1 MYNKH
6 FVSLVL
12 VLLLITALAFSQEKT
27 EEPEEAVVALV
38 GGTLIDGNSG
48 APLPGATVII
58 KGDRI
63 AAVGPAG
70 DVAIPEGAERIDVS
84 GKWILP
90 GFIDC
95 HIHITYPF
103 DNNQYYTYNDSLGAL
118 RGLHILN
125 LYLKSGV
132 TAVRD
137 VGSPIEPQ
145 QALLQAAA
153 LGYID
158 TSRLYPCG
166 QIITVTGGHG
176 DGLYGDGE
184 RLADGPWDFRKA
196 VREMQKAG
204 FRHIKIS
211 PTYTLEEVQ
220 AAVDEAHTLGLK
232 ITSHGGGVSD
242 THPPTMVEIA
252 VRGGVDC
259 IEHPPMIGEGVLKMM
274 AEKGVHSVPTM
285 TVYRKL
291 FEDGFMP
298 EVLKKRG
305 WTLRTI
311 EDFFHK
317 ARELKLVMGVGTDYC
332 GGALE
337 YPKLYPGAYFTE
349 MKYYIELGASPMETI
364 VCATKNGAIVL
375 GMEEDLGTVE
385 AGKLADIQVLAR
397 NPLETFDNLGQPDIV
412 LVGGKV
418 HRFQD

>member
-145 QALLQAAA
+145 QALLQAMA
-153 LGYID
+153 LGYVD
-158 TSRLYPCG
+158 TSRLFPCG

-176 DGLYGDGE
+176 DGLHGNGE

-196 VREMQKAG
+196 VREVQKAG
-204 FRHIKIS
+204 FRHVKIS

-242 THPPTMVEIA
+242 THPPTMVGIA

-259 IEHPPMIGEGVLKMM
+259 IEHPPMIGEGVLELM

-285 TVYRKL
+285 TVYRML
-291 FEDGFMP
+291 FEDGSMP
-298 EVLKKRG
+298 EVLRKRG
-305 WTLRTI
+305 WTLKTI
-311 EDFFHK
+311 EDFFHR
-317 ARELKLVMGVGTDYC
+317 ARKLQLVMGIGTDYV
-332 GGALE
+332 GE
-337 YPKLYPGAYFTE
+337 YMKLYPGAYFNE
-349 MKYYIELGASPMETI
+349 MKYFIDLGTSPMEAI
-364 VCATKNGAIVL
+364 VCASKNGAIIL
-375 GMEEDLGTVE
+375 GMEDDLGTVE
-385 AGKLADIQVLAR
+385 AGKLADIQVLPY
-397 NPLETFDNLGQPDIV
+397 NPLEKSDTLGKPEIV
-412 LVGGKV
+412 FVGGKV

>member
-1 MYNKH
+1 MGKK
-6 FVSLVL
+6 FFFLTLSIT
-12 VLLLITALAFSQEKT
+12 LLISLAVSAQEKAA
-27 EEPEEAVVALV
+27 EPEESLVALV
-38 GGTLIDGNSG
+38 GGTLIDGNG
-48 APLPGATVII
+48 GQPLADAVVLI
-58 KGDRI
+58 KGDKI
-63 AAVGPAG
+63 VAAGAAAA
-70 DVAIPEGAERIDVS
+70 VAIPEGAERIDAS

-103 DNNQYYTYNDSLGAL
+103 DNDQYYTYTDSLGAL

-125 LYLKSGV
+125 LYLRSGV

-145 QALLQAAA
+145 QALLQAMA
-153 LGYID
+153 LGYVD
-158 TSRLYPCG
+158 TIRLFPCG

-176 DGLYGDGE
+176 DGLYGDGA

-196 VREMQKAG
+196 VREMHKAG
-204 FRHIKIS
+204 FHHVKIS

-220 AAVDEAHTLGLK
+220 AAVDEAHTLGMM

-259 IEHPPMIGEGVLKMM
+259 IEHPPLVGEGVLELM

-285 TVYRKL
+285 SVYRKL

-298 EVLKKRG
+298 EVLKQRG
-305 WTLRTI
+305 WTIKTI
-311 EDFFHK
+311 EDYFHR
-317 ARELKLVMGVGTDYC
+317 ARALGILMGVGTDYC
-332 GGALE
+332 GGELE
-337 YPKLYPGAYFTE
+337 YPKFYPGAYFTE
-349 MKYYIELGASPMETI
+349 MKYYVELGAGPMETI

-375 GMEEDLGTVE
+375 GMGDELGTIE
-385 AGKLADIQVLAR
+385 AGKLADIQVLPGD
-397 NPLETFDNLGQPDIV
+397 PLKSFDVLGRPEIV
-412 LVGGKV
+412 IVGGKV
-418 HRFQD
+418 HRFQN

>member
-1 MYNKH
+1 MHNKL
-6 FVSLVL
+6 VISLVL
-12 VLLLITALAFSQEKT
+12 ALLLVSTFAFSQEKA
-27 EEPEEAVVALV
+27 EEPKEAVIALV
-38 GGTLIDGNSG
+38 GGTLIDGNGG
-48 APLPGATVII
+48 APLPGATVVI
-58 KGDRI
+58 KGEKI
-63 AAVGPAG
+63 AAAGPAAE
-70 DVAIPEGAERIDVS
+70 VAIPDGAEKIDVS

-103 DNNQYYTYNDSLGAL
+103 DNDQYFTYDDSLGAL

-145 QALLQAAA
+145 QALLQAMA
-153 LGYID
+153 LGYVD

-220 AAVDEAHTLGLK
+220 AAVDEARTLGLM

-259 IEHPPMIGEGVLKMM
+259 IEHPPMIGEGVLEMM

-285 TVYRKL
+285 SVYRKL

-298 EVLKKRG
+298 EVLKQRG
-305 WTLRTI
+305 WTLKTI

-317 ARELKLVMGVGTDYC
+317 ARELKLVMGIGTDYC

-349 MKYYIELGASPMETI
+349 MKYYVELGASPMETI
-364 VCATKNGAIVL
+364 VCASKNGAIVL
-375 GMEEDLGTVE
+375 GMEDKLGTVE
-385 AGKLADIQVLAR
+385 AGKLADIQVLPG
-397 NPLETFDNLGQPDIV
+397 NPLEKFDVLGKPEMV

-418 HRFQD
+418 HRFRD

>member
-1 MYNKH
+1 MHNKL
-6 FVSLVL
+6 VISLVL
-12 VLLLITALAFSQEKT
+12 FLLLVSASAFSQEKA
-27 EEPEEAVVALV
+27 EEPKEAVIALV
-38 GGTLIDGNSG
+38 GGTLIDGNGG

-58 KGDRI
+58 KGEKI
-63 AAVGPAG
+63 EAAGPAAE
-70 DVAIPEGAERIDVS
+70 VAIPEGAEKIDVS

-103 DNNQYYTYNDSLGAL
+103 DNDQYFTYDDSLGAL

-145 QALLQAAA
+145 QALLQAMA
-153 LGYID
+153 LGYVD

-220 AAVDEAHTLGLK
+220 AAVDEARTLGLM

-259 IEHPPMIGEGVLKMM
+259 IEHPPMIGEGVLEMM

-285 TVYRKL
+285 SVYRKL

-298 EVLKKRG
+298 EVLKQRG
-305 WTLRTI
+305 WTLKTI

-317 ARELKLVMGVGTDYC
+317 ARELKLVMGIGTDYC

-349 MKYYIELGASPMETI
+349 MKYYVELGASPMETI
-364 VCATKNGAIVL
+364 VCASKNGAIVL
-375 GMEEDLGTVE
+375 GMEDKLGTVE
-385 AGKLADIQVLAR
+385 AGKLADIQVLPG
-397 NPLETFDNLGQPDIV
+397 NPLEKFDVLGKPEMV

-418 HRFQD
+418 HRFRD